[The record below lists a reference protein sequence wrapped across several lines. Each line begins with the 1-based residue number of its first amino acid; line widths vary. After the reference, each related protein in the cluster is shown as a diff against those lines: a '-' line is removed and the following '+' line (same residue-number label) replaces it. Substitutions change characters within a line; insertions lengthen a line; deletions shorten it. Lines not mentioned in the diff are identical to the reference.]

1 MTIDLDHIITKTAGA
16 SKKIASKA
24 ADAATHIVDS
34 TKTSIERAGLRD
46 QIKEKYRSIGE
57 LTYKTYGGGT
67 DNTAMVKRLCADLDA
82 LNEKLESLA
91 G

>member
-24 ADAATHIVDS
+24 ADAATQIVDS
-34 TKTSIERAGLRD
+34 TKSSIERAACRD

-57 LTYKTYGGGT
+57 LTYKSYSGGT
-67 DNTAMVKRLCADLDA
+67 DNSAMIKRLCADIDG
-82 LNEKLESLA
+82 LNEKLN
-91 G
+91 